1 MCFQCS
7 GPTCQAKPPYVKM
20 FRSKMA
26 DSSIFL
32 SVHSRW
38 TFILSC
44 MYFKITT
51 TFPVLL
57 KKWQKTGTSNLFSS
71 PEAWPFSL
79 CHHFF
84 SVGPGTF
91 KGSGT
96 VYCTLYSILLSP
108 WPSDSNTN
116 FVFSVPSGTCM
127 VGPWLERS
135 LSRLSVATT
144 TRGSAL
150 SSRNPILLP
159 HWLEAIDGWKER
171 RHEPIRASET
181 ERVTAERTREKGET
195 DAWTLTR

>member
-1 MCFQCS
+1 MLKCFAPKWLTQVYFCQCIAGELSFWAVCTLRLLLLFQC
-7 GPTCQAKPPYVKM
+7 CWKN
-20 FRSKMA
+20 
-26 DSSIFL
+26 D
-32 SVHSRW
+32 
-38 TFILSC
+38 
-44 MYFKITT
+44 
-51 TFPVLL
+51 
-57 KKWQKTGTSNLFSS
+57 KKKKTGTSNLFSS